1 MADTKF
7 SALPAA
13 GTLDGTEIVPVVKTT
28 GKQTTTQ
35 AIADI
40 NNTANRSRANH
51 TGTQTLSTISD
62 AGTAASK
69 NIPAVGN
76 ASATEVVLGSD
87 TRLSDAR
94 TPTTHSHAESDV
106 TGLVTDLSNKSN
118 VGHTHTA
125 SNVTDFNSAAL
136 AAAPAETA
144 TTVGSL
150 ISGATSKTTPVDA
163 DSLGLSDSAATNVLK
178 KLTWANVKATLKTYF
193 DTLYAN
199 ITHTHAESDITNLVS
214 DLAGKSSTSHTHTL
228 DNLSDV
234 IITTPSTGQVVKYN
248 GTNWVNDTDATGGAG
263 STPGGSDTQIQFN
276 DAGAFGGD
284 ADFTW
289 NKTTND
295 LVLGGTDTGITLKG
309 ITTEPSAPAADN
321 LHIYSKKIAG
331 KMIPKIK
338 GPSGLDSPLQV
349 ALWQNNITIWTPSSA
364 TAGTWQGTIST
375 TTSAGTY
382 TVGVPTTT
390 SLYTATTRGRY
401 ANVVTTTN
409 QILGIRHTANP
420 TYFLGNTAGRGGFFF
435 FARVGFDVW
444 TNGARMFVG
453 LSANAAGTTVSADPS
468 ATNNTVGFC
477 VDAAD
482 AGAISFLMR
491 GTAATKTATGYTI
504 TSGKG
509 YDLFM
514 WAAPNSTTVNY
525 RIIDINAGTEATGT
539 VSTNAPAVNT
549 MMGPNVLASNA
560 ALTPVTSVQIGINRL
575 YIETDY

>member
-7 SALPAA
+7 SALPSN
-13 GTLDGTEIVPVVKTT
+13 TVDGTEVIPMVKAGTPSRTT
-28 GKQTTTQ
+28 PQ
-35 AIADI
+35 AIADL
-40 NNTANRSRANH
+40 NNTANRARANH

-69 NIPAVGN
+69 NTPAAGN

-94 TPTTHSHAESDV
+94 TPTSHTHTESEV
-106 TGLVTDLSNKSN
+106 TGLVTDLANKSN

-136 AAAPAETA
+136 AAAPAET
-144 TTVGSL
+144 TTTIGSL
-150 ISGATSKTTPVDA
+150 INGATAKTTPVDA
-163 DSLGLSDSAATNVLK
+163 DMVGLMDSAASNVLK
-178 KLTWANVKATLKTYF
+178 KLSWANIKATLKTYF
-193 DTLYAN
+193 DTLYATV
-199 ITHTHAESDITNLVS
+199 THTHAQSDVTNLVS
-214 DLAGKSSTSHTHTL
+214 DLAGKQATL
-228 DNLSDV
+228 VS
-234 IITTPSTGQVVKYN
+234 
-248 GTNWVNDTDATGGAG
+248 GTNIKTINGSSVLGSGDLTVTGGSG
-263 STPGGSDTQIQFN
+263 SPGGSTTQIQFN

-284 ADFTW
+284 ADLTW
-289 NKTTND
+289 DKTTND

-309 ITTEPSAPAADN
+309 ITNEPSAPATDN
-321 LHIYSKKIAG
+321 LHIYAKKISG

-338 GPSGLDSPLQV
+338 GPSGLDTPIQN
-349 ALWQNNITIWTPSSA
+349 ALWQNNTTLWTPSSA
-364 TAGTWQGTIST
+364 TAGTWQGIIST

-382 TVGVPTTT
+382 SVGVPTTT
-390 SLYTATTRGRY
+390 SLYTAMTRGRY

-409 QILGIRHTANP
+409 QILGIRHSANP
-420 TYFLGNTAGRGGFFF
+420 TFFLGNTAGQGGFFF

-444 TNGARMFVG
+444 TNGGRMFVG

-482 AGAISFLMR
+482 NGAISFLMR
-491 GTAATKTATGYTI
+491 GTTATKTATGFTI

-514 WAAPNSTTVNY
+514 WASPNSTTVNY
-525 RIIDINAGTEATGT
+525 RIIDINAGTEASGS

-560 ALTPVTSVQIGINRL
+560 ALTPVTSIQLGINRL